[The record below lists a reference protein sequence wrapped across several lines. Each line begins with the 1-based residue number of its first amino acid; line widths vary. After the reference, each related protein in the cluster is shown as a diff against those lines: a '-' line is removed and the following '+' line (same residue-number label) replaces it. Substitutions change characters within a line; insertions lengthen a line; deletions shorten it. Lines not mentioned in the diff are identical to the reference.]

1 MVRHGLKH
9 IFQKPTPDIDSSD
22 RTQQLRSK
30 TIYSGTVNLAQHL
43 VKGNNSL
50 YKTYTGP
57 YEVVTQAGNSNL
69 IASRSYDDLLSI
81 TKGKVLL
88 NQLPLTPLTRDY
100 YEKNFAKGQMY
111 EGNYNQFDPE
121 LNISKKCENAVLVYD
136 IGTTGFAGPASYDTN
151 GGFIGATG
159 PTGSTGGSDNNKRI
173 FIDPNHCYYSD
184 PCLLDASYTR
194 FVSPGLTGTPG
205 PTGTAGPALFNAQQ
219 IISSNQYRGFSYP
232 MSNFNLTCEQ
242 QLPNQAVGPLFCPP
256 VYQLNVLDTTFP
268 RNTYTIQYLTSG
280 GLETS
285 SPQVDGFTVYQFGTS
300 GTVPLDTQV
309 TQNVTYRGGGSLD
322 IHYAVVGG
330 GGGGG
335 SSFFYGEDQPDFPCS
350 SGGGGGGFFSSTF
363 PSLSPVQLLSGVSY
377 PVTVGGGGS
386 AGSIA
391 GPHGQPGQNG
401 QNSVINFHLGSG
413 SSTGYGGGGGATAFT
428 TNGGNIGK
436 GSNGNNDKGNGGG
449 GAGSP
454 DGGETG
460 GTGTFNGGN
469 GSTTSYAGGGG
480 GGGMNQVG
488 GLSNG
493 GNGIPNTIAGVTQY
507 FGAGGGGGVA
517 YLSTT
522 DDSYGLG
529 GLGGGGNGGGWNTN
543 YNLVQAQNGAN
554 VYGSGGGGAYSV
566 LPPVSPF
573 TRSSVSGANG
583 GSGSVWIRFNSYA
596 ILN

>member
-1 MVRHGLKH
+1 VRHGLKH

-30 TIYSGTVNLAQHL
+30 TIYAGTVNLAQHL

-69 IASRSYDDLLSI
+69 VASHSYDDLLSI
-81 TKGKVLL
+81 TKGKFLL
-88 NQLPLTPLTRDY
+88 NQLPLNANSQDY
-100 YEKNFAKGQMY
+100 YQKNFAKGQMY

-121 LNISKKCENAVLVYD
+121 FDIYNKCKNSTLVYD
-136 IGTTGFAGPASYDTN
+136 IGSTGFTGPSSYETN
-151 GGFIGATG
+151 GGYIGVTG
-159 PTGSTGGSDNNKRI
+159 PTGITGSSNNRRI
-173 FIDPNHCYYSD
+173 FVDPNHCFYSD

-194 FVSPGLTGTPG
+194 FVSTVLGGLTGSG
-205 PTGTAGPALFNAQQ
+205 PFNAQQ
-219 IISSNQYRGFSYP
+219 IISSDQYRGFSYP
-232 MSNFNLTCEQ
+232 MSNFNLTCNQ
-242 QLPNQAVGPLFCPP
+242 KLPNQEVGPLFCPP
-256 VYQLNVLDTTFP
+256 VYELNVLDTTFP
-268 RNTYTIQYLTSG
+268 RNVYTIQYLTSD

-285 SPQVDGFTVYQFGTS
+285 SPQFDGFTVYKFGTS

-309 TQNVTYRGGGSLD
+309 AHTVTYIGGGPLD

-335 SSFFYGEDQPDFPCS
+335 SSFFYGDDQPSLPCS

-363 PSLSPVQLLSGVSY
+363 PSSPVQLSSGVSY
-377 PVTVGGGGS
+377 NVIVGGGGS

-391 GPHGQPGQNG
+391 GSNGQPGQNG
-401 QNSVINFHLGSG
+401 QNSVINFNSG
-413 SSTGYGGGGGATAFT
+413 YSTGYGGGGGATAFT

-436 GSNGNNDKGNGGG
+436 GSNGNNNKGNGGG

-454 DGGETG
+454 NEGGIG
-460 GTGTFNGGN
+460 GTGTLNGGN

-480 GGGMNQVG
+480 GGGMAQIG

-493 GNGIPNTIAGVTQY
+493 GNGISNTISGVTQY

-583 GSGSVWIRFNSYA
+583 GSGSVWIRFNSYT

>member
-30 TIYSGTVNLAQHL
+30 TIYAGTVDLAQHL

-50 YKTYTGP
+50 YKTYNGP
-57 YEVVTQAGNSNL
+57 YEIATQAGNSNL

-88 NQLPLTPLTRDY
+88 NQLPLTPLTQNY
-100 YEKNFAKGQMY
+100 YQKNFAKGQMY
-111 EGNYNQFDPE
+111 EGNYNRFDPPSFDPS
-121 LNISKKCENAVLVYD
+121 NNCIDAVLVYD
-136 IGTTGFAGPASYDTN
+136 IGTTGFTGRASYDAN

-173 FIDPNHCYYSD
+173 FIDPNHCFYSD

-194 FVSPGLTGTPG
+194 FVSPVLSGLTGSG
-205 PTGTAGPALFNAQQ
+205 PFNAQQ
-219 IISSNQYRGFSYP
+219 IISSDQYRGFSYP
-232 MSNFNLTCEQ
+232 MSNFSLTCEQ
-242 QLPNQAVGPLFCPP
+242 QLLNQSIGPLFCSP
-256 VYQLNVLDTTFP
+256 VYELNALTTTFP
-268 RNTYTIQYLTSG
+268 QNMYTIHYLTSG

-309 TQNVTYRGGGSLD
+309 AQTVTYRGGGSGSLD

-335 SSFFYGEDQPDFPCS
+335 SSFFYSSVPPNFPCS

-377 PVTVGGGGS
+377 SVIVGGGGS

-391 GPHGQPGQNG
+391 GPDGQPGQNG
-401 QNSVINFHLGSG
+401 QNSVINFHSG

-428 TNGGNIGK
+428 TNGGIIGI
-436 GSNGNNDKGNGGG
+436 GSNGNNNHGNGGG

-454 DGGETG
+454 AGGRAG
-460 GTGTFNGGN
+460 GTGTFNGGS

-517 YLSTT
+517 YLSITT

-543 YNLVQAQNGAN
+543 YPTYNLVQAQNGAN

-566 LPPVSPF
+566 LPPVSIF